1 MTRRRWVVATGV
13 LAVTAIA
20 YIDRVNLS
28 VAEPV
33 LQKEFGT
40 TAAVLGVVLSS
51 FTWTY
56 TVFSIPAGI
65 VVDRVRTRVL
75 VAGGLA
81 LAGALLW
88 GFGLRAPAQVRGL
101 RPSETSAM

>member
-1 MTRRRWVVATGV
+1 MRRVSRRWVVASGV
-13 LAVTAIA
+13 LAVTAVA

-33 LQKEFGT
+33 LQREFGT

-56 TVFSIPAGI
+56 TLFSVPAGI
-65 VVDRVRTRVL
+65 VVDRVRTRVIFPAIL
-75 VAGGLA
+75 GLWAVASQIG
-81 LAGALLW
+81 
-88 GFGLRAPAQVRGL
+88 RAHV
-101 RPSETSAM
+101 